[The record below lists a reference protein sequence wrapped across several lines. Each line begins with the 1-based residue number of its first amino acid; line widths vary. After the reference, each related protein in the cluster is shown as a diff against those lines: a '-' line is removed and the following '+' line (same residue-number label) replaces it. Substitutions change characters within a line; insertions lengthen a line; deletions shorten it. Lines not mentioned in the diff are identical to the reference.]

1 MATAYSSTA
10 NEILGRTVIE
20 YRERRKVIDAQRSGF
35 HCYIRA
41 IKLYQSTNISE
52 QERIDSASF
61 LWNNFAL
68 HCQSIISGLNY
79 FLIAH

>member
-20 YRERRKVIDAQRSGF
+20 YREKRKVIDAQRSGF
-35 HCYIRA
+35 HCYVRA
-41 IKLYQSTNISE
+41 IKLYFNSNITE
-52 QERIDSASF
+52 QEKLEAAAL

-68 HCQSIISGLNY
+68 HCQSIISG
-79 FLIAH
+79 FFVIIR